1 MSSIIAVVA
10 AAASLVVGLTAA
22 MLRRRR
28 AAPRTPAQRAA
39 QTARVALT
47 DPRVQDLSSVAR
59 SSLEQARERID
70 QMDTDALKQE
80 VARRAAQA
88 MDIAKAELPPLTRDA
103 TTMALNVADRLRAEG
118 EARLPIAGERIRSD
132 VAPAAKNWAQEAIA
146 EAEEILEAARERAA
160 DLGETA
166 RRDLVPQLEERT
178 GTAAGVLSGALA
190 AGLQSLSHS
199 LGDLMGRRR
208 TPAAKRVSGR
218 VAHRS
223 GELAQQAGSQAKYV
237 VGEST
242 MIVVWAG
249 AAGAVVYYGLLSPA
263 KRERVRGFVTGA
275 YSEVRELI
283 RDLQSDVD

>member
-10 AAASLVVGLTAA
+10 AAASLVAGLTAA

-28 AAPRTPAQRAA
+28 AAQRTPAQRAA
-39 QTARVALT
+39 QTARAALT
-47 DPRVQDLSSVAR
+47 DQRVQEFSSVAR
-59 SSLEQARERID
+59 SSLEQAKERID

-88 MDIAKAELPPLTRDA
+88 MTVARTELPPRTRDA
-103 TTMALNVADRLRAEG
+103 TSMALSMADRLRAEG
-118 EARLPIAGERIRSD
+118 EARLPGAGERIRSD
-132 VAPAAKNWAQEAIA
+132 VAPVAKSWAQEAIA

-166 RRDLVPQLEERT
+166 RRDLVPQIEERT
-178 GTAAGVLSGALA
+178 GVAAGVLSGALA
-190 AGLQSLSHS
+190 AGMQSLSHS

-208 TPAAKRVSGR
+208 APAAKRVGGR

-223 GELAQQAGSQAKYV
+223 GALAQQAGSQAKYV
-237 VGEST
+237 AGEST
-242 MIVVWAG
+242 MIVIWAG

-275 YSEVRELI
+275 YSEIRELI
-283 RDLQSDVD
+283 RDFQTDED